1 MMLLGG
7 IFIAAILVFVIL
19 FFALLAAY
27 DRWREHYQARR
38 QHVMHTTAADERI
51 AAAERASMRK
61 LHRYA
66 RPVYRPPAQ
75 KPHAAPDVP
84 VNGIWLHPRVIE
96 ALGHATV
103 DDLLDSIV
111 TRALA
116 PG

>member
-7 IFIAAILVFVIL
+7 IFIAAILVFVVL
-19 FFALLAAY
+19 FFALLAGY
-27 DRWREHYQARR
+27 DRWRECYQARR
-38 QHVMHTTAADERI
+38 RHVLHTTAADERI
-51 AAAERASMRK
+51 AAAERESMRK

-84 VNGIWLHPRVIE
+84 VNHPPLPAPVVE
-96 ALGHATV
+96 LLGHATV
-103 DDLLDSIV
+103 DELLDSIV
-111 TRALA
+111 MRALA